1 MNGLKSSL
9 RSIVFI
15 VVLLFKVSVL
25 PGQVLVHEEPRHRPV
40 FQNNQIRI
48 LNVLLPPGDTTQY
61 HIHHTPS
68 VFIFFTGTTISS
80 QLQGSIAS
88 TSKSIPG
95 NVIFENLASPNLR
108 VHRVWNIDKD
118 TLHVIDVELLSKDT
132 GFVQKPLALPEL
144 KLTIDTPWVRTYR
157 FILSNENDFTIR
169 NKKRSLILV
178 SLKTALVQTIQGDKV
193 QNQALEP
200 GSFFEI
206 KSQQSFSMKNSSDT
220 TDEFVLLEVP
230 RE

>member
-15 VVLLFKVSVL
+15 VVLLFMVSVL

-220 TDEFVLLEVP
+220 TAEFVLLEVP

>member
-1 MNGLKSSL
+1 MNDLKSSL
-9 RSIVFI
+9 CSLVFF
-15 VVLLFKVSVL
+15 VVLLFNV
-25 PGQVLVHEEPRHRPV
+25 GNIQAQVLVHEEPRHKPV

-68 VFIFFTGTTISS
+68 VFIFFTATTISS

-132 GFVQKPLALPEL
+132 GFVQKPMVIPEL
-144 KLTIDTPWVRTYR
+144 KLTIDTPWVRAYR
-157 FILSNENDFTIR
+157 FTLSNKNDFTIR

-178 SLKTALVQTIQGDKV
+178 SLTTALVQTKEGGKA

-206 KSQQSFSMKNSSDT
+206 KGQHSFSLKNSSDT
-220 TDEFVLLEVP
+220 AAEFVLLEVP
-230 RE
+230 GE